1 MIKYNEAQS
10 IKGTYEHIVKRL
22 KEERLSF
29 NNQLTAL
36 ERTLHAKQRDYD
48 ELQLL
53 SNDANHAKES
63 AQHDLQQARNAY
75 EDKKSKRASEMRER
89 QQVVRIRKQM
99 LEKQEKRD
107 TNKREMMEQQ
117 AEKAR
122 RESQANTDTK
132 QYSMIYDKEKE
143 EEQQEKL
150 KIYELTLRK
159 IKDAMGINGLDEVI
173 DKLESQKTS
182 ESNLMTLT
190 TQNRMRIDY
199 LKKERDKLRAKA
211 EEMKFHGEK
220 TVVRR
225 KNIEDT
231 EELLVERCVV
241 PFNHSLVCRDLCV
254 LNPQFFMTISTC
266 QLDRAKS
273 KFEGISSLLMSAKS
287 GIKHLQEKVNSLGID
302 AGNKEDTQKENEST
316 ILWSIGNSLV
326 EIAARIQEDEMN
338 HLHDI
343 DGEEVG
349 DDGDGLETSM
359 EFEAKLNVARPFNQ
373 RIKLPSA
380 KDNLF
385 DNDSNSEVYE
395 IEDDELSRDR
405 LKKNSNQLIR
415 AELRQRQKALMS

>member
-1 MIKYNEAQS
+1 MENMDPWVNKFECWKRSEYISFICIRLTVISLFIITHHVHTLPRLDRAMIKYNEAQS

-36 ERTLHAKQRDYD
+36 ERTLKAKQRDYD

-182 ESNLMTLT
+182 ESNLKALT
-190 TQNRMRIDY
+190 TQNRMRITY
-199 LKKERDKLRAKA
+199 LKKDREKLRAKA
-211 EEMKFHGEK
+211 EEIKFHGEK
-220 TVVRR
+220 TMVRR

-231 EELLVERCVV
+231 EELLVER
-241 PFNHSLVCRDLCV
+241 
-254 LNPQFFMTISTC
+254 
-266 QLDRAKS
+266 
-273 KFEGISSLLMSAKS
+273 
-287 GIKHLQEKVNSLGID
+287 
-302 AGNKEDTQKENEST
+302 
-316 ILWSIGNSLV
+316 
-326 EIAARIQEDEMN
+326 
-338 HLHDI
+338 
-343 DGEEVG
+343 
-349 DDGDGLETSM
+349 
-359 EFEAKLNVARPFNQ
+359 
-373 RIKLPSA
+373 
-380 KDNLF
+380 
-385 DNDSNSEVYE
+385 
-395 IEDDELSRDR
+395 
-405 LKKNSNQLIR
+405 
-415 AELRQRQKALMS
+415 

>member
-1 MIKYNEAQS
+1 MENMDLWANKFECWKRSEYISFICIRSTVISLFIITHHVHTLPRLDRAMIKYNEAQS

-36 ERTLHAKQRDYD
+36 ERTLKAKQRDYD

-122 RESQANTDTK
+122 RESQATTDTK

-182 ESNLMTLT
+182 ESNLKALT
-190 TQNRMRIDY
+190 TQNRMRITY
-199 LKKERDKLRAKA
+199 LKKDREKLRAKA
-211 EEMKFHGEK
+211 EEIKFHGEK
-220 TVVRR
+220 TMVRR

-231 EELLVERCVV
+231 EELLVER
-241 PFNHSLVCRDLCV
+241 
-254 LNPQFFMTISTC
+254 
-266 QLDRAKS
+266 
-273 KFEGISSLLMSAKS
+273 
-287 GIKHLQEKVNSLGID
+287 
-302 AGNKEDTQKENEST
+302 
-316 ILWSIGNSLV
+316 
-326 EIAARIQEDEMN
+326 
-338 HLHDI
+338 
-343 DGEEVG
+343 
-349 DDGDGLETSM
+349 
-359 EFEAKLNVARPFNQ
+359 
-373 RIKLPSA
+373 
-380 KDNLF
+380 
-385 DNDSNSEVYE
+385 
-395 IEDDELSRDR
+395 
-405 LKKNSNQLIR
+405 
-415 AELRQRQKALMS
+415 

>member
-1 MIKYNEAQS
+1 MISLFITQCIHTLPTSRLDRAMIKYNEAQS

-22 KEERLSF
+22 KEEKLSF

-182 ESNLMTLT
+182 ESNLKALT

-199 LKKERDKLRAKA
+199 LKKERDKMRAKV

-231 EELLVERCVV
+231 EELLVER
-241 PFNHSLVCRDLCV
+241 
-254 LNPQFFMTISTC
+254 
-266 QLDRAKS
+266 
-273 KFEGISSLLMSAKS
+273 
-287 GIKHLQEKVNSLGID
+287 
-302 AGNKEDTQKENEST
+302 
-316 ILWSIGNSLV
+316 
-326 EIAARIQEDEMN
+326 
-338 HLHDI
+338 
-343 DGEEVG
+343 
-349 DDGDGLETSM
+349 
-359 EFEAKLNVARPFNQ
+359 
-373 RIKLPSA
+373 
-380 KDNLF
+380 
-385 DNDSNSEVYE
+385 
-395 IEDDELSRDR
+395 
-405 LKKNSNQLIR
+405 
-415 AELRQRQKALMS
+415 